1 MTSLVLDW
9 GVGMEKALFIVFM
22 LFCYAVV
29 GVVLYK
35 QRARFKPKLMEL
47 ISLVVNSPK
56 MVELREQR
64 AAQQAA
70 GQAYKDALDVL
81 KSTKTADARI
91 NALEA
96 GRAYVRLCREDGRE
110 AIFDEMMLQ
119 NDLSAYGAKD

>member
-1 MTSLVLDW
+1 MDRALGLVL
-9 GVGMEKALFIVFM
+9 LFAF
-22 LFCYAVV
+22 LAVV
-29 GVVLYK
+29 GVVFHKVKLLP
-35 QRARFKPKLMEL
+35 QLMEL
-47 ISLVVNSPK
+47 IRNSPK

-119 NDLSAYGAKD
+119 NDLSAYGSKD

>member
-1 MTSLVLDW
+1 MERALELVL
-9 GVGMEKALFIVFM
+9 LFAF
-22 LFCYAVV
+22 LAVV
-29 GVVLYK
+29 GVAFYKKVL
-35 QRARFKPKLMEL
+35 PKVMADLKESFTL
-47 ISLVVNSPK
+47 YFSQSEAQK
-56 MVELREQR
+56 EADRER
-64 AAQQAA
+64 LAALKAKLKA
-70 GQAYKDALDVL
+70 EQAYKDALDVL